1 MSRMAPNNP
10 VTDFA
15 DQTKLLR
22 VLIIENSRSDAEPI
36 LQELRK
42 AGFKFCADLVETAEE
57 FSERLHAQN
66 YDVVLS
72 DYRLPQWTG
81 MDALSQLQ
89 QMGKDIPFLLVTGTL
104 GEEAAVECVKKGVTE
119 YVLKERL
126 DRLPAAL
133 RRALEEKAQREARGR
148 AEQAQQES
156 EVSFRLLFANNPL
169 PMWVFDLET
178 LKFLQVND
186 AAIAHY
192 GYSHEEFTHM
202 QITDIHPV
210 KEIPRLLQWLKKEW
224 SPLQASGQWL
234 HRLKDGGIIGVETA
248 LHTLEF
254 AGRRAALVVVQDI
267 TERRQAEETLHE
279 SEERYRQL
287 FDSANDGL
295 FVFAMTD
302 KGLPG
307 RFLEVNQVA
316 CQMLSYSREELLR
329 LSPMD
334 VEDPGTIGH
343 PAAILDQLRTEKRV
357 IFERELIGKDS
368 RRIQV
373 EISSNL
379 FDFKGQTAVLSVARD
394 ITERRQA
401 GEALRTSEARYREL
415 VKNATYGI
423 FRASWEGRFLD
434 VNPALVAM
442 LGYASEEEILSLN
455 LGTGVYRDPVAWARL
470 LEQAAVRDRVEGLEV
485 EWKRKDGSPVLVRLS
500 ARAVRDPAGGV
511 DCFEGIAED
520 VTERRALEKQLG
532 QVQKF
537 EAIGQLAGG
546 IAHDFNNV
554 IGAIL
559 GWAELGEDQV
569 PSGSPLH
576 SHFKKIRE
584 QADRAAALTRQLL
597 AFARRQILE
606 PQDIN
611 LNQTIADLLSLFERV
626 IGKDIEL
633 KTVLAPNLEAIR
645 ADRTQVEQVLMNLC
659 LNARDAMPRGG
670 QLLIETQD
678 VQIDKDHCRSDAYAR
693 PGRFIQMS
701 ITDNGVGMDALT
713 LEHIFEPFFTTKE
726 IGKGTGLGL
735 ATVYGVV
742 KQHGGFVHVYSEPGR
757 GTTFHVYFPV
767 STGAPGKDNR
777 KTSAAAE
784 LVRGGTETILVGED
798 HDGIREL
805 ARATLEGLGYRVMS
819 ARNGEEAV
827 RIFEAHRDAIGM
839 ALLDV
844 VMPKLGGPE
853 AYTRMA
859 AAKPG
864 LPVLFTTGYSAE
876 AASLSALVE
885 NGAAI
890 LQKPYSSAHLGRK
903 VREVLDGTASIG
915 GGRSRRRSGQA

>member
-1 MSRMAPNNP
+1 MSRIAPNNP
-10 VTDFA
+10 VAGFA

-22 VLIIENSRSDAEPI
+22 VLIIENSRSDAELI

-42 AGFKFCADLVETAEE
+42 AGFKFRADLVETPEE
-57 FSERLHAQN
+57 FSEKLHAQS

-72 DYRLPQWTG
+72 DYLLPQWTG
-81 MDALSQLQ
+81 MDALWQLQ

-104 GEEAAVECVKKGVTE
+104 GEEAAVECVKQGVTE

-126 DRLPAAL
+126 VRLPVAV
-133 RRALEEKAQREARGR
+133 RRALEEKARREARL
-148 AEQAQQES
+148 AEQAQRET

-169 PMWVFDLET
+169 PMWMFDLET

-192 GYSHEEFTHM
+192 GYSREEFTHM

-210 KEIPRLLQWLKKEW
+210 KEIPRLLQWLTKER
-224 SPLQASGQWL
+224 SMRASGQWL
-234 HRLKDGGIIGVETA
+234 HRLKDGGITGVEIA
-248 LHTLEF
+248 LHTLELG
-254 AGRRAALVVVQDI
+254 GRRAALVVVQDI

-279 SEERYRQL
+279 SEERYRRL

-302 KGLPG
+302 EGLPG

-316 CQMLSYSREELLR
+316 CQMLGYSREELLR

-334 VEDPGTIGH
+334 VEDPGTTGH

-379 FDFKGQTAVLSVARD
+379 FDFKGQAAVLSVARD
-394 ITERRQA
+394 LTERREA

-423 FRASWEGRFLD
+423 FRASRKGRFLD
-434 VNPALVAM
+434 LNPALVAM
-442 LGYASEEEILSLN
+442 LGYASEEEILPLN
-455 LGTGVYRDPVAWARL
+455 LGTDVYREPVAWTRL
-470 LEQAAVRDRVEGLEV
+470 LGQAAGRDRVEGLEV

-500 ARAVRDPAGGV
+500 GRAVRDPASGV
-511 DCFEGIAED
+511 ICFEGIAED
-520 VTERRALEKQLG
+520 VTERRALEKQLR

-554 IGAIL
+554 IGAIQ
-559 GWAELGEDQV
+559 GWAELGGEQV
-569 PSGSPLH
+569 PSGSPLL

-584 QADRAAALTRQLL
+584 QADRATALTRQLL
-597 AFARRQILE
+597 AFARRQILK
-606 PQDIN
+606 PQDIH

-633 KTVLAPNLEAIR
+633 KTVLAPNLGAIR

-670 QLLIETQD
+670 QLLIETQN
-678 VQIDKDHCRSDAYAR
+678 VQIDEERCRSDAYAQ
-693 PGRFIQMS
+693 PGRFIRMS
-701 ITDNGVGMDALT
+701 VTDNGVGMDALT

-757 GTTFHVYFPV
+757 GTTFHVYFPA
-767 STGAPGKDNR
+767 STGTPGKNKR
-777 KTSAAAE
+777 KANAAAKI
-784 LVRGGTETILVGED
+784 VRGGTETILVGED

-805 ARATLEGLGYRVMS
+805 ARATLEGLGYRVML
-819 ARNGEEAV
+819 ATNGEEAV
-827 RIFEAHRDAIGM
+827 RILEAHRDAIGM

-844 VMPKLGGPE
+844 VMPKLGGPD

-864 LPVLFTTGYSAE
+864 LPVLFTTGYSAQ
-876 AASLSALVE
+876 AASLDALVK

-915 GGRSRRRSGQA
+915 RGRGRRRTGQA

>member
-1 MSRMAPNNP
+1 MSRIASNNP
-10 VTDFA
+10 VAGFA
-15 DQTKLLR
+15 DQIKLLR
-22 VLIIENSRSDAEPI
+22 VLIIENSRSDAELI

-42 AGFKFCADLVETAEE
+42 AGFKFRADLVETPEE

-72 DYRLPQWTG
+72 DYLLPQWTG

-89 QMGKDIPFLLVTGTL
+89 QMGKDIPFLLVTGAL
-104 GEEAAVECVKKGVTE
+104 GEEAAVECVKQGVTE
-119 YVLKERL
+119 YVLK
-126 DRLPAAL
+126 DRLGRLPVAV
-133 RRALEEKAQREARGR
+133 RRALEEKARPEARR

-192 GYSHEEFTHM
+192 GYSREEFTHM

-210 KEIPRLLQWLKKEW
+210 KEIPRLLQWLAKER
-224 SPLQASGQWL
+224 SPLRASGQWL
-234 HRLKDGGIIGVETA
+234 HRLKDGGITGVEIA
-248 LHTLEF
+248 LHTLELS
-254 AGRRAALVVVQDI
+254 GRRAALVVVQDS
-267 TERRQAEETLHE
+267 TERQQAEETLHE

-302 KGLPG
+302 EGLPG

-316 CQMLSYSREELLR
+316 CQMLGYSREELLR

-334 VEDPGTIGH
+334 VEDPGATGH

-379 FDFKGQTAVLSVARD
+379 FDFKGQAAVLSVARD
-394 ITERRQA
+394 ISERRQA

-423 FRASWEGRFLD
+423 FRASREGRFLD
-434 VNPALVAM
+434 VNPALVAI

-455 LGTGVYRDPVAWARL
+455 LGTDVYRDPVAWTHL
-470 LEQAAVRDRVEGLEV
+470 LGQAAGRDRVESLEV
-485 EWKRKDGSPVLVRLS
+485 KWKRKDGSPVLVRLS
-500 ARAVRDPAGGV
+500 GRAVRDPAIGV
-511 DCFEGIAED
+511 ICFEGIAED
-520 VTERRALEKQLG
+520 VSERRALEKQLR

-554 IGAIL
+554 IGAIQ
-559 GWAELGEDQV
+559 GWAELGGEQV

-606 PQDIN
+606 PQDIH
-611 LNQTIADLLSLFERV
+611 LNKTIADLLSLFERL

-633 KTVLAPNLEAIR
+633 KTVLAPNLGAIR

-678 VQIDKDHCRSDAYAR
+678 VQID
-693 PGRFIQMS
+693 
-701 ITDNGVGMDALT
+701 VGMDAPT

-757 GTTFHVYFPV
+757 GTTFHVYFPA
-767 STGAPGKDNR
+767 STGRPGKNKR
-777 KTSAAAE
+777 KANAAAN
-784 LVRGGTETILVGED
+784 LARGGTETILVGED

-805 ARATLEGLGYRVMS
+805 ARATLEALGYRVML
-819 ARNGEEAV
+819 ATNGEEAV
-827 RIFEAHRDAIGM
+827 RVFEAHRDAIGM

-844 VMPKLGGPE
+844 VMPKLGGPD

-864 LPVLFTTGYSAE
+864 LPVLFTTGYSAQ
-876 AASLSALVE
+876 AASLDVLVE

-903 VREVLDGTASIG
+903 VREILDGTASV
-915 GGRSRRRSGQA
+915 GRGRGRRRTRSSLAPGIAPSAILESD